1 MAIYFARE
9 SIREPSGEEF
19 IGRRSYESYE
29 TYGPCVDCCPAAFT
43 LMPMKQRVLLGMS
56 GGVDSSVAGYLL
68 REQGYEVVGV
78 TMKVWPQDCIS
89 RAEDKCCGPQAVAD
103 ARGVAHALGI
113 PHYVVDEAD
122 QFERLVIDYFAS
134 EYQAGRTPNP
144 CVMCNEKLKFGNL
157 WSKAR
162 ALGCDYIAT
171 GHYAIIDHVVAAC
184 GDRGRVDSRTASGA
198 TGVIDPGYSYAVL
211 RKSVDRRK
219 DQSYFLFSLH
229 QPQLRRALTPLGRM
243 MKPQIREIARSLG
256 LKVADK
262 IDSQEICFVP
272 GNDYKAFLRSRLGE
286 NEFHRGEIY
295 DVDGNFVGEHDGIE
309 LFTIG
314 QRKGLPGGSLRPR
327 YVVDL
332 DPETNRVIV
341 GDADDLV
348 ADEFEIDRVNW
359 HPVVAMTKADSA
371 SPLDEGE
378 GTEVRGI
385 PSQNRESREP
395 SPYPLPWE
403 GRGEE
408 TPRGQDRGFSFEAT
422 VKIRYNHPGTPATI
436 VLSEDNRAR
445 ICLHEP
451 QRAVT
456 PGQAAVIYKDDVV
469 LGGGWICRREAP
481 VLA

>member
-1 MAIYFARE
+1 MDA
-9 SIREPSGEEF
+9 
-19 IGRRSYESYE
+19 
-29 TYGPCVDCCPAAFT
+29 T
-43 LMPMKQRVLLGMS
+43 KQRVLLGMS

-68 REQGYEVVGV
+68 REQGYDVIGV

-171 GHYAIIDHVVAAC
+171 GHYAIIDHVVVPQSRD
-184 GDRGRVDSRTASGA
+184 DRGRVDSRTASGA
-198 TGVIDPGYSYAVL
+198 TGVSDPGYSYAVL

-229 QPQLRRALTPLGRM
+229 QSQLRRALTPLGRM
-243 MKPQIREIARSLG
+243 TKPQIREIARSLG

-272 GNDYKAFLRSRLGE
+272 GNDYKVFLRSHLGDSA
-286 NEFHRGEIY
+286 FHRGEIY
-295 DVDGNFVGEHDGIE
+295 DVDGNFVGQHDGIE

-359 HPVVAMTKADSA
+359 HLVAGIGDPGSA
-371 SPLDEGE
+371 
-378 GTEVRGI
+378 
-385 PSQNRESREP
+385 
-395 SPYPLPWE
+395 
-403 GRGEE
+403 
-408 TPRGQDRGFSFEAT
+408 FEAT

-445 ICLHEP
+445 VCLHEP

-456 PGQAAVIYKDDVV
+456 PGQAAVIYKDDIVV
-469 LGGGWICRREAP
+469 GGGWICRREAP

>member
-1 MAIYFARE
+1 MN
-9 SIREPSGEEF
+9 G
-19 IGRRSYESYE
+19 
-29 TYGPCVDCCPAAFT
+29 T
-43 LMPMKQRVLLGMS
+43 KQRLLLGMS

-122 QFERLVIDYFAS
+122 QFERLVIDYFSS

-157 WSKAR
+157 WSKAK

-171 GHYAIIDHVVAAC
+171 GHYAIIEHRAD
-184 GDRGRVDSRTASGA
+184 G
-198 TGVIDPGYSYAVL
+198 AVL
-211 RKSVDRRK
+211 RKGVDRRK
-219 DQSYFLFSLH
+219 DQSYFLFSLR
-229 QPQLRRALTPLGRM
+229 QCQLRRALTPLGRM
-243 MKPQIREIARSLG
+243 TKPQIREIAHSLG

-262 IDSQEICFVP
+262 VDSQEICFVP
-272 GNDYKAFLRSRLGE
+272 DNDYKSFLRSHLGDS
-286 NEFHRGEIY
+286 EFHRGEIY
-295 DVDGNFVGEHDGIE
+295 DLDGNFIAEHAGIE

-314 QRKGLPGGSLRPR
+314 QRKGLPGGSPRPR

-348 ADEFEIDRVNW
+348 CHDFEIDRVNW
-359 HPVVAMTKADSA
+359 HVVA
-371 SPLDEGE
+371 
-378 GTEVRGI
+378 GI
-385 PSQNRESREP
+385 GDP
-395 SPYPLPWE
+395 
-403 GRGEE
+403 GR
-408 TPRGQDRGFSFEAT
+408 SFEAA
-422 VKIRYNHPGTPATI
+422 VKIRYNHPGTPAT
-436 VLSEDNRAR
+436 VTPFEKDRAQVQ
-445 ICLHEP
+445 LHEP

-456 PGQAAVIYKDDVV
+456 PGQAAVIYDGDVV
-469 LGGGWICRREAP
+469 LGGGWICRAEPARRYN
-481 VLA
+481 LAALA